1 MDITSP
7 STWAFLYVA
16 SEWAIR
22 VVMLVVVPFR
32 RSPEA
37 AKGWLLAVFFL
48 PWPALLVYWF
58 IGRPTMPAWRAAR
71 FARLPEIFAPARQ
84 RLLELPQMAS
94 PKLAPGLQHAATLVS
109 SLGHLRPLGGN
120 AIQLL
125 SDYDQSV
132 DQLVSDIDQ
141 ARQHVHLL
149 YYIFADD
156 ATGRRVIDAVARA
169 VGRGVVCRILV
180 DALGTRRWLKSLD
193 QKFAAAGAEVR
204 HVLPVFWLRR
214 HSARADLRN
223 HRKIAVID
231 GRVGFTGSQNIV
243 DATFKPGIT
252 YQEMVVRV
260 TGPVVLQLQAAF
272 VADWFLETE
281 QVLDLAEVLPPPSAA
296 GASVAQVLPSGP
308 DYPTTNVQ
316 RFIVAMIH
324 AARERVVITT
334 PYFIPDDALVQAL
347 QTAALRGAQVH
358 LIVSKLADQLL
369 VSLAQRSYYADLLRK
384 GVHIHE
390 FQEKFLHAKH
400 TSIDGM
406 LALIGSSNMDIRSFV
421 LNAEVSLA
429 VYDPEVIARLR
440 EEQDR
445 TLANS
450 KPLALEEWDRRSL
463 GAKVAEN
470 MARLV
475 SPLL

>member
-1 MDITSP
+1 
-7 STWAFLYVA
+7 
-16 SEWAIR
+16 
-22 VVMLVVVPFR
+22 MLVVVPFR
-32 RSPEA
+32 RTPEA

-71 FARLPEIFAPARQ
+71 FARLPEIFTPVRR
-84 RLLELPQMAS
+84 RLLDLPQMAA
-94 PKLAPGLQHAATLVS
+94 PELAPGMQHAATLIS

-125 SDYDQSV
+125 PDYNQSV

-141 ARQHVHLL
+141 ARHHVHLL

-156 ATGRRVIDAVARA
+156 ATGMKVVDALARA
-169 VGRGVVCRILV
+169 ARRGVVCRVLV
-180 DALGTRRWLKSLD
+180 DALGTRRWRKSLCR
-193 QKFAAAGAEVR
+193 KLAAAGAEAR
-204 HVLPVFWLRR
+204 HILPVFWLRR

-231 GRVGFTGSQNIV
+231 GRVGFTGSQNLV
-243 DATFKPGIT
+243 DAAFKPGIT

-272 VADWFLETE
+272 AADWFLETE
-281 QVLDLAEVLPPPSAA
+281 ETLDSPEIFPPPTRED
-296 GASVAQVLPSGP
+296 GATVAQVLPSGP

-347 QTAALRGAQVH
+347 QTAALRGVQVH
-358 LIVSKLADQLL
+358 LIVSQLADQFL
-369 VSLAQRSYYADLLRK
+369 VSLAQRSYYTDLLRN
-384 GVHIHE
+384 GIQIHL

-400 TSIDGM
+400 TSIDGS

-429 VYDPEVIARLR
+429 IYDPEVVARLR
-440 EEQDR
+440 AEQER

-450 KPLALEEWDRRSL
+450 KPLVLDEWVRRSL

-470 MARLV
+470 LARLV

>member
-1 MDITSP
+1 MDITSAH
-7 STWAFLYVA
+7 TWAFLYVA
-16 SEWAIR
+16 SEWVIR

-48 PWPALLVYWF
+48 PWPALIVYWF
-58 IGRPTMPAWRAAR
+58 IGRPTLPAWRAAR
-71 FARLPEIFAPARQ
+71 FARLPEVFAPVRQ
-84 RLLELPQMAS
+84 RLLDLPQMATAE
-94 PKLAPGLQHAATLVS
+94 LTPGLQQAANLVS
-109 SLGHLRPLGGN
+109 NLGHLRPLSGN

-125 SDYDQSV
+125 PDYESSV
-132 DQLVSDIDQ
+132 NQLVADIDQ
-141 ARQHVHLL
+141 ARHHVHLL

-156 ATGRRVIDAVARA
+156 ATGQKVIDALARA
-169 VGRGVVCRILV
+169 KQRGVACRVMV

-193 QKFAAAGAEVR
+193 AKLAAAGAEVR
-204 HVLPVFWLRR
+204 HVLPVYWLRR

-243 DATFKPGIT
+243 DAAFKPGIT

-260 TGPVVLQLQAAF
+260 TGPVVLQLQAAL

-281 QVLDLAEVLPPPSAA
+281 QVLDAAEIFPPPDSA
-296 GASVAQVLPSGP
+296 GTVVAQVLPSGP

-316 RFIVAMIH
+316 RLIVAMIH
-324 AARERVVITT
+324 AARERVVLTT
-334 PYFIPDDALVQAL
+334 PYFIPDDAFVQAM
-347 QTAALRGAQVH
+347 QTAALRGVEVH
-358 LIVSKLADQLL
+358 LIVSALADQLL
-369 VSLAQRSYYADLLRK
+369 VSLAQRSYYAELLRK
-384 GVHIHE
+384 GVHIHQ
-390 FQEKFLHAKH
+390 FQGKFLHAKH
-400 TSIDGM
+400 TSIDGA

-429 VYDPEVIARLR
+429 VYDPDVVARLR
-440 EEQDR
+440 AEQER
-445 TLANS
+445 TMANS
-450 KPLALEEWDRRSL
+450 QPLVLDEWERRSL

>member
-1 MDITSP
+1 
-7 STWAFLYVA
+7 
-16 SEWAIR
+16 
-22 VVMLVVVPFR
+22 
-32 RSPEA
+32 
-37 AKGWLLAVFFL
+37 
-48 PWPALLVYWF
+48 
-58 IGRPTMPAWRAAR
+58 
-71 FARLPEIFAPARQ
+71 
-84 RLLELPQMAS
+84 
-94 PKLAPGLQHAATLVS
+94 
-109 SLGHLRPLGGN
+109 
-120 AIQLL
+120 
-125 SDYDQSV
+125 
-132 DQLVSDIDQ
+132 
-141 ARQHVHLL
+141 
-149 YYIFADD
+149 
-156 ATGRRVIDAVARA
+156 
-169 VGRGVVCRILV
+169 
-180 DALGTRRWLKSLD
+180 
-193 QKFAAAGAEVR
+193 
-204 HVLPVFWLRR
+204 
-214 HSARADLRN
+214 
-223 HRKIAVID
+223 
-231 GRVGFTGSQNIV
+231 
-243 DATFKPGIT
+243 
-252 YQEMVVRV
+252 
-260 TGPVVLQLQAAF
+260 
-272 VADWFLETE
+272 
-281 QVLDLAEVLPPPSAA
+281 
-296 GASVAQVLPSGP
+296 VLPSGP

-400 TSIDGM
+400 TSIDEM